1 MQQYMEKYLADH
13 GHVPLT
19 GGSFSKIARYYE
31 KFASKNDI
39 IQYFKQNFIH
49 VELHG
54 SRKDFLNLDWKLIY
68 TLNLDDAIEKNSPY
82 QFKVLPNRKDLQLD
96 AICDEKCVFKLH
108 GDAEEFIKYGD
119 SKDTVLSFANYITSL
134 KTNRSLLNKLST
146 DLSYS
151 NTIFI
156 GCSLNDELDL
166 LDVAQ
171 QLKTNPTS
179 HINRYFVTD
188 KKPDEYLVVDL
199 EDYLIDTVI
208 LVDNYDTFYKEF
220 IKLAEGCNDS
230 NEEKLS
236 ELRNIPCKVAPPKH
250 NVDYLLR
257 GKFLLN
263 KAKNA
268 VFLPSFFIERDIQ
281 TQILQEM
288 ETNQLQIIHGS
299 RVSGKTYLLTGL
311 LSNIH
316 NRDTY
321 YFDSREPVDKTLLDY
336 LLAHKNSVF
345 LFDTQ
350 VLSMEAIEFLV
361 KMDRALLRTN
371 NNNVICCINNS
382 DREILA
388 LVGYEKRH
396 FGTLHSGIQTYE
408 LNNYFSFGNPK
419 KEMEREKINKE
430 LKHAK
435 LLPFSKNQTILDN
448 LLYMQKK
455 LQVEKAVQFDS
466 PLKITS
472 ADIEKICLLILL
484 AQNERVTASELVRC
498 GLTMKSSEL
507 LNELKVTIEEDHRN
521 LLTLNTFDSVSYQ
534 IVCNAKVWLL
544 DQVRELAKTP
554 ELQSTIVSA
563 FKRLIEDL
571 LGKTHYFKRVERLVK
586 FDKLNEIFPD
596 GKRLII
602 SIYEGLNP
610 VLNESYQY
618 FHQYAKCHLWGMS
631 SPSYN
636 ITELEEA
643 RLAALTAFS
652 MIGDEMDLS
661 ATLPR
666 QIAYAHI
673 LNTLTIIY
681 TKLCF
686 IENFQ
691 NANILED
698 TIDYFYQAINCE
710 ENYGAMRQAKY
721 SNTRPKEEEGGVL
734 KRWVSHIMLGKVKIP
749 SKNSDKVSKIV
760 TLWKNL

>member
-396 FGTLHSGIQTYE
+396 FGTLYSGIQTYE

-419 KEMEREKINKE
+419 KEMEREKINKK